1 MSLLSRLRTVSALAA
16 AVALAP
22 LAPASAQT
30 TTMDFAGLGL
40 GDFAAVPAG
49 YGSHANLTVSNRTR
63 TAFGNGPVSF
73 CAAGSAVLFWN
84 TGYSS
89 LSGNVLPCLNGG
101 VGEFQFVPLAGST
114 VTLQSLD
121 LGSFLA
127 SVNGVGPT
135 RNYDVRVYDLSWNP
149 LFAQTGT
156 VGATTPLAINV
167 SSTSGLYL
175 QFGTDW
181 NVGVDNIVT
190 TVTTPQSTVP
200 EPTTFALLVPAAAGL
215 AVVARRRRR
224 A

>member
-1 MSLLSRLRTVSALAA
+1 MLSLSRLRAACTIAA
-16 AVALAP
+16 ALSLSP
-22 LAPASAQT
+22 LASASAQT
-30 TTMDFAGLGL
+30 TTMDFTGLGPA
-40 GDFAAVPAG
+40 DYASVPAS
-49 YGSHANLTVSNRTR
+49 YGSHANLTVTNRVR
-63 TAFGNGPVSF
+63 NAFGNGPVNPCS
-73 CAAGSAVLFWN
+73 GVLFWS
-84 TGYSS
+84 TGYSG
-89 LSGNVLPCLNGG
+89 LVGNAFPCTNGG
-101 VGEFQFVPLAGST
+101 VGEFQFVPVVGAT

-121 LGSFLA
+121 LGSYLA
-127 SVNGVGPT
+127 ANGIGPT
-135 RNYDVRVYDLSWNP
+135 RSYDVRVYDLSWNP

-215 AVVARRRRR
+215 AVMARRRRR